1 MDQHILDA
9 QKAYWNG
16 IFAQAAPSAAPQ
28 HHWLEEMLQQTAT
41 HLNGHVLEIGCGR
54 GHDTRYLLQMGCR
67 VTSLDL
73 AWNALKGVAHRSPSV
88 GLVNAALPAALPF
101 RPAAFTA
108 VVAGLSLHYFRWH
121 DTLRILQEIARVLQP
136 GGRLMF
142 QVNSIE
148 DTAHGAGSGEEI
160 EPHLFL
166 YQSRFKRFF
175 TERMCRDIF
184 DSGWEID
191 VLMPRLETR
200 FGSPKP
206 TWAGISRRV
215 GERSQNDS
223 SI

>member
-1 MDQHILDA
+1 MEQPILDA

-16 IFAQAAPSAAPQ
+16 IFAQDVPPAAHQ
-28 HHWLEEMLQQTAT
+28 HHWLEKLLQQTAIR
-41 HLNGHVLEIGCGR
+41 LEGRVLEIGCGR
-54 GHDTRYLLQMGCR
+54 GHDTRYLLQAGCR

-73 AWNALKGVAHRSPSV
+73 AWNALKQVAHRCPSV
-88 GLVNAALPAALPF
+88 GLINAALPTVLPF

-108 VVAGLSLHYFRWH
+108 VVAGLSLHYFRWR
-121 DTLRILQEIARVLQP
+121 DTLRIIQEIARVLQP
-136 GGRLMF
+136 GGRLIF

-148 DTAHGAGSGEEI
+148 DTAHGAGRGEEI

-166 YQSRFKRFF
+166 YQDRYKRFF

-215 GERSQNDS
+215 EERSQK
-223 SI
+223 